1 MIDHPLAAESEWVS
15 PSKEEATRMSTQQ
28 AIPPEA
34 QPRTPRGEG
43 WVVFAIVYL
52 GLVGILN
59 VIYGIAALSN
69 KDYFRENSLLWSNL
83 KTWGWVLIVLGAF
96 QILTAGAIYART
108 AWGAILGIFLAS
120 LAFIANF
127 LSIGA
132 YPAWSI
138 IAMVL
143 SGFVIWGL
151 SASMSDRADS
161 Y

>member
-1 MIDHPLAAESEWVS
+1 
-15 PSKEEATRMSTQQ
+15 MSTQ
-28 AIPPEA
+28 PVSPTT
-34 QPRTPRGEG
+34 RSRNPRGEG
-43 WVVFAIVYL
+43 WVAFAIVYL

-69 KDYFRENSLLWSNL
+69 KSYFHENSLLWSNL
-83 KTWGWVLIVLGAF
+83 KTWGWILIILGAF
-96 QILTAGAIYART
+96 QIVTAGLIYTRSAF
-108 AWGAILGIFLAS
+108 GAIFGIFLAS

-143 SGFVIWGL
+143 SGFVIWAL
-151 SASMSDRADS
+151 CVNMIDRAET
-161 Y
+161 

>member
-1 MIDHPLAAESEWVS
+1 
-15 PSKEEATRMSTQQ
+15 MSTQ
-28 AIPPEA
+28 AVPPSGT
-34 QPRTPRGEG
+34 RSTPRGEG

-59 VIYGIAALSN
+59 VIYGIAGLSN
-69 KDYFRENSLLWSNL
+69 KEYFRENSLLWSNL
-83 KTWGWVLIVLGAF
+83 KTWGWILIILGAF
-96 QILTAGAIYART
+96 QIVTACLIYARS
-108 AWGAILGIFLAS
+108 AFGAIFGIFLSS

-143 SGFVIWGL
+143 SGFVIWAL
-151 SASMSDRADS
+151 CVNMIDRAET
-161 Y
+161 